1 MIEDL
6 KKSIHS
12 KRIIVICPKY
22 FEYERKIIEK
32 LIEHGAT
39 VFYFDER
46 PNNSI
51 IGKGLIRL
59 FPFLYKISITNY
71 YRKKI
76 KDMTQCDIVLVI
88 NPESLSKNILYRIKK
103 VVKASRYILY
113 MWDSFSNKKRAKQ
126 LMPFFDKVFTF
137 DPNDAKEHNI
147 IFRPLFFFSKREEE
161 NIYKEKIDISF
172 IGTGHSDRGKIIKNI
187 KKQCENLGL
196 KHFFYLYLQ
205 SIFVFFFYKVTKKSF
220 KDMKS
225 SDFSY
230 TPVNYTGYLEI
241 LESSKV
247 IIDIEHPKQIGLTMR
262 TYEALGKE
270 KKLITT
276 NNNIKEYE
284 FYNDINICIIDR
296 NNPIIDKKI
305 FENKY
310 KRLPEQIYYK
320 YSINGWLEDI
330 LIYD

>member
-1 MIEDL
+1 MIKDL
-6 KKSIHS
+6 KKAMHL
-12 KRIIVICPKY
+12 KKIIIICPKY

-32 LIEHGAT
+32 MTEHGAI
-39 VFYFDER
+39 VFYIDER
-46 PNNSI
+46 PDNSI

-59 FPFLYKISITNY
+59 FPFLYKINITNY
-71 YRKKI
+71 YNKKI
-76 KDMTQCDIVLVI
+76 NDMTHCDIVFVI

-103 VVKASRYILY
+103 AAKASKYILY

-126 LMPFFDKVFTF
+126 LIPFFDKVFTF

-147 IFRPLFFFSKREEE
+147 IFRPLFFSSTKEDE
-161 NIYKEKIDISF
+161 NIYEEEIDISF

-187 KKQCENLGL
+187 KKQCENSGL
-196 KHFFYLYLQ
+196 KYFFYLYLQ
-205 SIFVFFFYKVTKKSF
+205 SIFVFFFHKITNKSF

-225 SDFSY
+225 SDFRY
-230 TPVNYTGYLEI
+230 IPVNYAGYLKV
-241 LESSKV
+241 LESSKI
-247 IIDIEHPKQIGLTMR
+247 IIDIEHPKQIGLTIR

-276 NNNIKEYE
+276 NDNIRGYD
-284 FYNDINICIIDR
+284 FYNSDNICIIDR
-296 NNPIIDKKI
+296 NTPIIDKNI

-310 KRLPEQIYYK
+310 KKLPEKIYYK

-330 LIYD
+330 LVY